1 MTQESTKPLARVFRP
16 WANGRISYGSGNS
29 QAILRQERAKA
40 AYRIRSETRISVL
53 GIFFL
58 CFFLLIGG
66 KMSLVAISETDRQT
80 VPDIGSKIAAQRAD
94 ITDRHGRILA
104 TNFETYALYGQPQ
117 QMVDPEGAAAKV
129 AAIFPDLDHA
139 RLLSDFTG
147 ERKFVWI
154 KRKLS
159 PEQRQAVHD
168 LGEPGLLF
176 GPREVRL
183 YPNGH
188 LAAHVLG
195 GASFGKE
202 GVSAAE
208 VIGVAGVEKYFDQKL
223 RDPARSSEP
232 LKLSIDLAIQDATE
246 RVLLGATRLLDAKGA
261 TSVLMD
267 VHSGEVLSLASLPDF
282 DPNDRPP
289 PPISGEPSDS
299 PLFNRAAQGV
309 YELGSA
315 FKIFTAAQAIDLGI
329 ANEDT
334 IIDASGPMEIGRF
347 KITEFRNKDY
357 GRISL
362 ADVIVKSSN
371 RGVGRLALKIGAE
384 RQKAF
389 LDQLGMLSP
398 TPLEV
403 VEAASSKPLYPRRWS
418 KFSTVTISYGH
429 GISTTPLHLAVGY
442 ATIANGG
449 KLVQPT
455 ILRQDNPEY
464 GPRVLSPRAAATA
477 RAMLRRVVTEGTAS
491 LAQIPGY
498 QLAGK
503 TGTAEK
509 PKPGGG
515 YLEDKVLSTFAT
527 IFPADNPKYVL
538 VVTLDEPVDNSGEKP
553 KRTAGW
559 TAVPVAAELVERIA
573 PLLGLRPYGQ
583 TLYSLTVSPETD

>member
-1 MTQESTKPLARVFRP
+1 MTRKSVKPLARFLRP
-16 WANGRISYGSGNS
+16 WANGRTADGNGNS
-29 QAILRQERAKA
+29 RVILRQERTKA
-40 AYRIRSETRISVL
+40 ADRVRSESRISVL

-66 KMSLVAISETDRQT
+66 RMSLVAISESDRQ
-80 VPDIGSKIAAQRAD
+80 PMSGAGSQIAAQRAD
-94 ITDRHGRILA
+94 ITDRHGRLLA
-104 TNFETYALYGQPQ
+104 TNFETYALYAQPQ
-117 QMVDPEGAAAKV
+117 QMIDPEGAAAKV
-129 AAIFPDLDHA
+129 AAVFPDLDHA

-188 LAAHVLG
+188 LASHVLG

-208 VIGVAGVEKYFDQKL
+208 VIGVAGVEKFFDQQL
-223 RDPARSSEP
+223 RDPARSGEP

-246 RVLLGATRLLDAKGA
+246 RVLQGAIRLLGAKGA

-267 VHSGEVLSLASLPDF
+267 VHSGEVLALASLPDF
-282 DPNDRPP
+282 DPNDRPAP
-289 PPISGEPSDS
+289 SVSIEPSDS

-329 ANEDT
+329 AKEDT

-347 KITEFRNKDY
+347 RIREFRNKDY

-362 ADVIVKSSN
+362 SDVIVKSSN
-371 RGVGRLALKIGAE
+371 RGIGRLALMIGAE

-398 TPLEV
+398 TPLEI
-403 VEAASSKPLYPRRWS
+403 VEAASGEPLYPKRWS
-418 KFSTVTISYGH
+418 RFSTVTISYGH

-449 KLVQPT
+449 KLVRPT
-455 ILRQDNPEY
+455 ILRQDTPEY
-464 GPRVLSPRAAATA
+464 GPRILSPRAAATA

-491 LAQIPGY
+491 LAQVPGY

-527 IFPADNPKYVL
+527 IFPADDPKYVL

-573 PLLGLRPYGQ
+573 PLMGLRPYGQ
-583 TLYSLTVSPETD
+583 TLYSLADSPATN